1 MCVLKCVRKGFWN
14 CACDVGAC
22 GWFWGVRCLIPLLHT
37 FLNKRTRFLP
47 CSFTGSKPIIYL
59 HILAVSNILC
69 QTKTWFAFS
78 RIGFCAS
85 TKFFEEALNAVKF
98 LDWLK
103 IFGPAQNILGP
114 VKGQGIPVLE
124 HLFLFWNVLFLF
136 WNVLFL
142 FWNVPSYFKMANFN
156 LEHPKICWK
165 KC

>member
-1 MCVLKCVRKGFWN
+1 MNDEILTEPQGHCVYIPSFPDVGLRRTCAENRTSARAMCVRKCVRKGFWN
-14 CACDVGAC
+14 CACDVCAC
-22 GWFWGVRCLIPLLHT
+22 GWFLGVRCAIALLHT

-69 QTKTWFAFS
+69 QKKTWFAFS

-103 IFGPAQNILGP
+103 IFGPTQNILGP
-114 VKGQGIPVLE
+114 VKG
-124 HLFLFWNVLFLF
+124 
-136 WNVLFL
+136 
-142 FWNVPSYFKMANFN
+142 
-156 LEHPKICWK
+156 
-165 KC
+165 

>member
-1 MCVLKCVRKGFWN
+1 MYFDCSLIYQSDALSFYRSQNVCARQKG
-14 CACDVGAC
+14 
-22 GWFWGVRCLIPLLHT
+22 
-37 FLNKRTRFLP
+37 
-47 CSFTGSKPIIYL
+47 
-59 HILAVSNILC
+59 
-69 QTKTWFAFS
+69 FAFS
-78 RIGFCAS
+78 EIVFCAS

-142 FWNVPSYFKMANFN
+142 FWNVPSCFKTPFSCFQTSFPI
-156 LEHPKICWK
+156 LERPILI
-165 KC
+165 